1 MQRSREIE
9 VLTGNYAA
17 AYAVMH
23 SRVEVI
29 AAYPITPQTTIVEK
43 IDELIASGKFDAT
56 MIRIESEH
64 SAMAATIGASAAG
77 ARAFTA
83 TSSHGLFYMYEN
95 LWWTA
100 NSRLPVVSAFVTRAL
115 GPPWNIWSDHQDVYS
130 LRDSGWI
137 LLFARN
143 AQEVYDLII
152 QSFKIAEDDEV
163 RLPVGVAYDA
173 FIVSH
178 TAEPVELLH
187 QDEVDSFLPSPEH
200 IAPLLDPG
208 NPLSIGNLPTAEE
221 HYMLRK
227 NIWECIE
234 YSRVIFKKVGKEF
247 GELSGRDYSDPLP
260 AYRIDDAEYII
271 VSIGAM
277 SGDAEDAVD
286 KLRDKGVRA
295 GSIAVRLLRPF
306 PRDEFIQKIADA
318 KYIAVFN
325 RGVSMGMGGVI
336 TSDIRYAI
344 EGEGLSKNIY
354 DIIAGLGGVEV
365 SYEDYAKVIYDIING
380 KLDRSRT
387 YFIVGGEYV

>member
-1 MQRSREIE
+1 MLKDREIE

-17 AYAVMH
+17 AYAAMY

-43 IDELIASGKFDAT
+43 IDELISSGKFDAT
-56 MIRIESEH
+56 MIRVESEH

-95 LWWTA
+95 LWWAA
-100 NSRLPVVSAFVTRAL
+100 NSRLPTVSAFVTRAL
-115 GPPWNIWSDHQDVYS
+115 APPWNIWSDHQDVYS

-137 LLFARN
+137 LIFARN

-152 QSFKIAEDDEV
+152 QAFKIAEDEEV

-173 FIVSH
+173 FIISH

-187 QDEVDSFLPSPEH
+187 QDEVDSFLPNPEK
-200 IAPLLDPG
+200 IMPLLDTD

-221 HYMLRK
+221 HYILRK
-227 NIWECIE
+227 NIWDCIE
-234 YSRVIFKKVGKEF
+234 YSRNIFKKVGEEF
-247 GELSGRDYSDPLP
+247 KDVSGRDYSDPLP
-260 AYRIDDAEYII
+260 SYKIEDAEYVII
-271 VSIGAM
+271 SIGAM
-277 SGDAEDAVD
+277 AGDAEDTVD
-286 KLRDKGVRA
+286 KLRDKGVKV

-306 PRDEFIQKIADA
+306 PRKELIKKIVDV
-318 KYIAVFN
+318 KNIAIFN

-336 TSDIRYAI
+336 TEDVRNAI
-344 EGEGLSKNIY
+344 EIEGLSKNVY
-354 DIIAGLGGVEV
+354 DIIVGLGGVEV
-365 SYEDYAKVIYDIING
+365 GYEDYAKVIYDMIDD
-380 KLDRSRT
+380 KLVKNKT
-387 YFIVGGEYV
+387 YFVMGGDYV